1 MMIEKNKLMPKKLF
15 DVNFTLDSPMCLTIE
30 ASGEEEAYEIA
41 EQEIEKLS
49 KEELIERFLE
59 TVGARG
65 WSFDIEEVG

>member
-1 MMIEKNKLMPKKLF
+1 MKKQKKLF
-15 DVNFTLDSPMCLTIE
+15 DINFTPDIPMCLTIE
-30 ASGEEEAYEIA
+30 AENEEEAYEIA